1 VTGYERNRYVKR
13 RTALVE
19 RTQRHA
25 DDQTAVTIKQY
36 LTETIL
42 YDRPGL
48 VLTNHLPLLEQGLID
63 SIQLLNLVTFL
74 QQRFGVIVRAE
85 AMLPEN
91 FATVNA
97 LVALVHRSEKVQ
109 A

>member
-1 VTGYERNRYVKR
+1 M
-13 RTALVE
+13 E
-19 RTQRHA
+19 RTQLRN
-25 DDQTAVTIKQY
+25 DDQTALTIKQY
-36 LTETIL
+36 ITETIL

-48 VLTNHLPLLEQGLID
+48 ALTNHLPLLEQGLID
-63 SIQLLNLVTFL
+63 SIQLLNLVLFL
-74 QQRFGVIVRAE
+74 QERFGITIRPE

-97 LVALVHRSEKVQ
+97 LVALVNGAQKVQ

>member
-1 VTGYERNRYVKR
+1 
-13 RTALVE
+13 
-19 RTQRHA
+19 
-25 DDQTAVTIKQY
+25 
-36 LTETIL
+36 
-42 YDRPGL
+42 
-48 VLTNHLPLLEQGLID
+48 LID
-63 SIQLLNLVTFL
+63 SIQLLNLVAFL
-74 QQRFGVIVRAE
+74 QQRFGVSVRPE